1 MIALHEQEM
10 LVEFQGGR
18 LVLFERR
25 WLHRS
30 LTRAAE
36 RAGYDKWWLADH
48 VTESVATYFAEH
60 LDLRVVGIQR
70 LETAVKS
77 VLETIGYAE
86 VAKQFAPVPPPVE
99 INLFSLAIDAD
110 TGFELVFF
118 QLLQAT
124 LEEAGRTGADEF
136 RFTGVHACAKRLTS
150 SKVWCGDCQ
159 RLRAEILGFLDL
171 RMLALERSNVTY
183 CVT

>member
-1 MIALHEQEM
+1 MIALHEAEL
-10 LVEFQGGR
+10 LVQFDGGR

-36 RAGYDKWWLADH
+36 RAGYAQWWLADH

-60 LDLRVVGIQR
+60 LDLRIVAIQR

-77 VLETIGYAE
+77 VLETIGYSE
-86 VAKQFAPVPPPVE
+86 VATHFNPLPPPVE
-99 INLFSLAIDAD
+99 INLFSLAIEAD

-118 QLLQAT
+118 QLLDVAIGVAT
-124 LEEAGRTGADEF
+124 DPKPDEF
-136 RFTGVHACAKRLTS
+136 RFTGVHACVKRLTS

-159 RLRAEILGFLDL
+159 RVRNDVLEFIEN
-171 RMLALERSNVTY
+171 RMLSIDAPHVTF
-183 CVT
+183 CVS

>member
-1 MIALHEQEM
+1 MIALHESEM

-18 LVLFERR
+18 LVLFDRV

-30 LTRAAE
+30 LTLAAE
-36 RAGYDKWWLADH
+36 RAGYEKWWLADH
-48 VTESVATYFAEH
+48 VTESVAAYFADH

-70 LETAVKS
+70 LESAVKS
-77 VLETIGYAE
+77 VLSTIGYEE
-86 VAKQFAPVPPPVE
+86 VAEEFSPSPPPAE
-99 INLFSLAIDAD
+99 INLFALAIEAD

-118 QLLQAT
+118 RMLQAAID
-124 LEEAGRTGADEF
+124 EMVASGADEF

-159 RLRAEILGFLDL
+159 RMRADILEFVDT
-171 RMLALERSNVTY
+171 RMLAIGRTDLTF
-183 CVT
+183 CVS